1 MLKFILFIIVISCVS
16 VTPTFGQQYRTHE
29 VKAGETIYSISKQY
43 GVTEQAIYSLN
54 PDAKNGLKS
63 NSVLIIPSEGNTTVQ
78 EKVSFKKHRV
88 KRKETLF
95 SIAQRYNVTVD
106 QLKKYNKELYSRPLK
121 KGERIQIP
129 IIEIVPRETNTSVT
143 TVETKTSSQGK
154 HTVEPK
160 ETKYGIARK
169 YGITLAE
176 LEALN
181 PLMGENLQTGTVL
194 NVPENPVIESATIE
208 DENYEFYE
216 VLPKEGFFRLK
227 VKLGLSQEEIIALNP
242 YAKDGL
248 KEGMILKIP
257 KESASEDGSKTIIVN
272 LEDGIK
278 NYKKKKIAVMLP
290 FQLTKSDRDSLK
302 NNADLIRENG
312 ALRVALDFYSG
323 VLMAAEFA
331 RDKGISVE
339 IDVYDTEG
347 KSDKVSSIIS
357 RNDFGDVDA
366 VIGPLLQ
373 RNVERAA
380 SELKRTDTPIF
391 SPLSNREIKISAN
404 LFQTLPSDEML
415 QKAMLNYLRD
425 NSQGKNVIIISDS
438 NKAAQKAALMNA
450 IPGAKTL
457 TPREKGFF
465 YDTDISSKLEN
476 DRENWVILEST
487 DPVIVSNVIGL
498 LNGMPDTVTSR
509 LFTLDKNDA
518 FNYDDVSN
526 LHLAKLN
533 FTFPSVSKSYNYK
546 DKNAFLVS
554 YKNEYN
560 VLPNRFA
567 VRGFDVTYD
576 VLLRLAVAD
585 DVYDANDSNVETE
598 YVENKFRYTKKMF
611 SGYQNNAL
619 YIIKYNEELQFDVVE

>member
-143 TVETKTSSQGK
+143 TVETNTSSQGK
-154 HTVEPK
+154 HIVEAK